1 MVTVDNEA
9 KESRIFLDGTAFVR
23 PLPPSTLD
31 AYEDVPSPITG
42 IGSNTLLPDDPQG
55 EGALALGGNAA
66 DLAHR

>member
-23 PLPPSTLD
+23 PLAPSTFD

-42 IGSNTLLPDDPQG
+42 IGSNTLDAWLT
-55 EGALALGGNAA
+55 
-66 DLAHR
+66 